1 MPTDTSLRIAG
12 QHFERALQILD
23 DLEGAREMN
32 AENIS
37 NIAKLRAH
45 LSAGTNNVGKFFEKK
60 QDEAYPDEVMGVI
73 YNANGELKVAIAY
86 IDTIAMWHVA
96 INDLPKKQCGTL
108 SLLLATMLLDS
119 AVIKS
124 TLMTCCKP
132 RFRLQHRRPKKGA
145 FFYLYVFDKTT
156 GLCYNR
162 NNLYFR
168 KFCSLGGKTYE
179 YCHLRY

>member
-23 DLEGAREMN
+23 NLEGTREMN

-60 QDEAYPDEVMGVI
+60 QDEAYPDEAMEVI

-96 INDLPKKQCGTL
+96 INDLPKKAMREPQSVFSDDVSRLCSYKKYINDMLQTEI
-108 SLLLATMLLDS
+108 SAT
-119 AVIKS
+119 
-124 TLMTCCKP
+124 T
-132 RFRLQHRRPKKGA
+132 
-145 FFYLYVFDKTT
+145 
-156 GLCYNR
+156 
-162 NNLYFR
+162 
-168 KFCSLGGKTYE
+168 
-179 YCHLRY
+179 